1 MEKIIDFTEQKEFTD
16 QVFENLN
23 LRSQTIVDC
32 SFDACIFKQGSFSGA
47 TLKNC
52 RFVDCVFEHCDM
64 SNVQFTSS
72 ILRSVKFQTS
82 KLVGI
87 NWTAASEVMHL
98 GWYDSILNYGNFS
111 SLDLRKCVMF
121 QCSALEA
128 DFIQTNFT
136 EANLCGT
143 DFALARFASTI
154 LIKADLR
161 QARNYSI
168 RPDSNK
174 IKNAK
179 FSLPEA
185 TLLLYGL
192 DIVLE
197 N

>member
-1 MEKIIDFTEQKEFTD
+1 MEKQVDFTKEKEFTD
-16 QVFENLN
+16 QILQNLD
-23 LRSQTIVDC
+23 LRLQVIEGC
-32 SFDACIFKQGSFSGA
+32 SFDACTFKQGNFNGA
-47 TLKNC
+47 ALKNC
-52 RFVDCVFEHCDM
+52 RFVDCTFEHCDM
-64 SNVQFTSS
+64 SNVQLTSS
-72 ILRSVKFQTS
+72 TLRSVKFQNS

-98 GWYDSILNYGNFS
+98 GWYECILNYGNFS
-111 SLDLRKCVMF
+111 GLDLRKCVVF
-121 QCSALEA
+121 QCSAIEA
-128 DFIQTNFT
+128 DFIQTNFS

-154 LIKADLR
+154 LIKADFR
-161 QARNYSI
+161 QAKNYSI

>member
-1 MEKIIDFTEQKEFTD
+1 MEKPIDFTQIKEFTD
-16 QVFENLN
+16 HVFQNLDLRQQVIEG
-23 LRSQTIVDC
+23 C
-32 SFDACIFKQGSFSGA
+32 SFDACTFNQSSFSGA

-52 RFVDCVFEHCDM
+52 RFVDCIFEHCDL
-64 SNVQFTSS
+64 SNTQLTSS
-72 ILRSVKFQTS
+72 TLRSVKFQNS

-98 GWYDSILNYGNFS
+98 AWYECILNYGNFS
-111 SLDLRKCVMF
+111 GLDLRKCVLF
-121 QCSALEA
+121 QCMAIEA
-128 DFIQTNFT
+128 DFIQTNFS
-136 EANLCGT
+136 EANLGAT
-143 DFALARFASTI
+143 DFASARFASTN
-154 LIKADLR
+154 LIKADFR

-192 DIVLE
+192 DIILE
-197 N
+197 Q